1 MNEILNSKKE
11 LQEGAARDMTIN
23 SVKTVEVIR
32 VISTIGDGCLEDPV
46 RRIVSFY
53 KIDGKFIG
61 SYVSRSIE
69 DER

>member
-1 MNEILNSKKE
+1 MNEIKKE
-11 LQEGAARDMTIN
+11 PQEGAAWDRDMTIN
-23 SVKTVEVIR
+23 SVKTVNVIR
-32 VISTIGDGCLEDPV
+32 VISIVGDGCLEDPV

>member
-1 MNEILNSKKE
+1 MNEIKKE
-11 LQEGAARDMTIN
+11 PQEGAAWDRDMTIN
-23 SVKTVEVIR
+23 SVKPVNVIR
-32 VISTIGDGCLEDPV
+32 VISIVGDGRLEDPV